1 MSEGENP
8 IAEAVPTTPAP
19 SEPTTETADRY
30 EGMIDL
36 DAPDEPELSEPSA
49 SEVEEPADPEAEPVA
64 EVDGDGQP
72 PAPEFAT
79 IEIDGKE
86 YNVPPELKD
95 GYLRNADYTR
105 KTQEVAEQRRQ
116 VEAVKAEAEALF
128 TASNEFIEARAK
140 LVNADAMLEQY
151 AKVDWDAY
159 EQQLPLDAQSDWRKY
174 QLLRE
179 ERANLAQNLSTQW
192 NQRSEQ
198 QRIETQQRLQE
209 TANFAKKEI
218 PGWSPEIDAKMTDFA
233 LGQGFTQQQLEQTLN
248 PTMYKMLHLAWIG
261 QQTLT
266 RTQSAPKPQ
275 AQTTA
280 LKTVSAKASP
290 AVRKDLADMSMD
302 EYVKARPYKR

>member
-1 MSEGENP
+1 MTEGENP
-8 IAEAVPTTPAP
+8 IAEAVPAPAP

-36 DAPDEPELSEPSA
+36 DAPDEPDSPSEPTA
-49 SEVEEPADPEAEPVA
+49 SEAEEPAEPDAEPVA
-64 EVDGDGQP
+64 EGEGQP
-72 PAPEFAT
+72 QAPDYAT

-116 VEAVKAEAEALF
+116 VEAVKAEAEAMF
-128 TASNEFIEARAK
+128 TASTEVIQARAD
-140 LVNADAMLEQY
+140 LLNADKLLAQY
-151 AKVDWDAY
+151 EKVDWDAY

-174 QLLRE
+174 QLLKE

-198 QRIETQQRLQE
+198 QRIETQKRLQE

-233 LGQGFTQQQLEQTLN
+233 LGQGFTQSQLEQTLN

-261 QQTLT
+261 QQTIT

-275 AQTTA
+275 AQTSP

-290 AVRKDLADMSMD
+290 NVRKDIADMSMD

>member
-1 MSEGENP
+1 MTEGENP
-8 IAEAVPTTPAP
+8 IGEAVPTTPAP

-36 DAPDEPELSEPSA
+36 DAPEDPDTPSEPSA
-49 SEVEEPADPEAEPVA
+49 SDTEPADPNAEPVA
-64 EVDGDGQP
+64 EMEGEGQP
-72 PAPEFAT
+72 TAPEYAT

-116 VEAVKAEAEALF
+116 VEAVKAEAEAMF
-128 TASNEFIEARAK
+128 TMSNEFVEARAK

-198 QRIETQQRLQE
+198 QRIETQMRLQE
-209 TANFAKKEI
+209 TANFAKNEI

-261 QQTLT
+261 QQTIT

-275 AQTTA
+275 AQTSP

-290 AVRKDLADMSMD
+290 NVRKDIADMSMD

>member
-1 MSEGENP
+1 MTEGENP
-8 IAEAVPTTPAP
+8 IAEAVPAPAP

-36 DAPDEPELSEPSA
+36 DAPDEPDTPSEPSA
-49 SEVEEPADPEAEPVA
+49 SEADEPAEPEAEPVA
-64 EVDGDGQP
+64 EGEGQP
-72 PAPEFAT
+72 QAPEFAT

-116 VEAVKAEAEALF
+116 VEAVKAEAEAMF
-128 TASNEFIEARAK
+128 TASTEVIQARAD
-140 LVNADAMLEQY
+140 LLNADKMLARYE
-151 AKVDWDAY
+151 KVDWDAY

-174 QLLRE
+174 QLLKE

-198 QRIETQQRLQE
+198 QRIETQKRLQE

-233 LGQGFTQQQLEQTLN
+233 LGQGFTQSQLEQTLN

-261 QQTLT
+261 QQTIT

-275 AQTTA
+275 AQTSP

-290 AVRKDLADMSMD
+290 NVRKDIADMSMD